1 MACMKNPGT
10 ATLIIVLAII
20 LIVGIFVVFQE
31 RPGDEEKIP
40 DLIDEQNTVS
50 ATPTPSLT
58 ITTRPTITT
67 GATTMGISMTSVT
80 GTATTTERTL
90 LPTTAPTPVPTQV
103 RRPVEFTLDSGTP
116 SSCGLTCRETTATI
130 TNTGDETAHSV
141 CVILEVFNEVG
152 ERISINSAPS
162 LERCLGDI
170 EGGSSRSEIITI
182 NADCGFLAG
191 KCVGHTL
198 ILKTRAT
205 SVEKS
210 QTFPDS
216 IMPV

>member
-1 MACMKNPGT
+1 MKNPGT
-10 ATLIIVLAII
+10 ATLIAIVAII
-20 LIVGIFVVFQE
+20 LILGIFFLTQE
-31 RPGDEEKIP
+31 SPVNDEEIP
-40 DLIDEQNTVS
+40 DLTEEQTVS

-58 ITTRPTITT
+58 ITTRSTAMETPT
-67 GATTMGISMTSVT
+67 TSVT
-80 GTATTTERTL
+80 ETATTTQRTL
-90 LPTTAPTPVPTQV
+90 LPTTAPTPVPPIGK
-103 RRPVEFTLDSGTP
+103 RPVEFTLDSGTP
-116 SSCGLTCRETTATI
+116 SNCGLTCRETTATI

-141 CVILEVFNEVG
+141 CVVLEVFNEVG

-170 EGGSSRSEIITI
+170 EGGSSRSETITI

>member
-1 MACMKNPGT
+1 MGCMKNPGT
-10 ATLIIVLAII
+10 ATLIAIVAII
-20 LIVGIFVVFQE
+20 LILGIFFLTQE
-31 RPGDEEKIP
+31 SPVNDEEIP
-40 DLIDEQNTVS
+40 DLTEEQTVS

-58 ITTRPTITT
+58 ITTRSTAMETPT
-67 GATTMGISMTSVT
+67 TSVT
-80 GTATTTERTL
+80 ETATTTQRTL
-90 LPTTAPTPVPTQV
+90 LPTTAPTPVPTIGK
-103 RRPVEFTLDSGTP
+103 RPVEFTLDSGTP
-116 SSCGLTCRETTATI
+116 SNCGLTCRETTATI

-141 CVILEVFNEVG
+141 CVVLEVFNEVG

-170 EGGSSRSEIITI
+170 EGGSSRSETITI

>member
-1 MACMKNPGT
+1 MGCMKNPGI
-10 ATLIIVLAII
+10 ATLIAIGAII
-20 LIVGIFVVFQE
+20 LILGIFFLTQE
-31 RPGDEEKIP
+31 SPVNEKEIP
-40 DLIDEQNTVS
+40 DLTQGQTVS

-58 ITTRPTITT
+58 ITTRPVITT
-67 GATTMGISMTSVT
+67 RQTATGTPTASVT
-80 GTATTTERTL
+80 GTATTTQRTL
-90 LPTTAPTPVPTQV
+90 PPTTAPTPVPTKV
-103 RRPVEFTLDSGTP
+103 KKPVDFTLDSGTP
-116 SSCGLTCRETTATI
+116 SNCGLTCRETTATI

-141 CVILEVFNEVG
+141 CVVLEVFNEAG
-152 ERISINSAPS
+152 ERILINSAPS

-170 EGGSSRSEIITI
+170 AGGSSRSETITI